1 MSESAAPKRRLRP
14 KPNYFLTIVSISLV
28 LLLLGIFSI
37 IMLHSRHVVRLFK
50 EQINVIVELSDD
62 LPSGEQASLF
72 KNLYSLNGVLPQ
84 SAVYTSKDKAFEE
97 LKKEMGEDLLL
108 GDMANPLF
116 NIFTFN
122 VSEDYLHQDS
132 LNAIRNTLI
141 SMDNRI
147 RDVYFQETFIEEVAR
162 NLEKIGYA
170 FLVLAF
176 LLSLIAV
183 TLIHNTIKL
192 GLYSNRMIIRN
203 MELVGASVNFISWP
217 FIKKGIL
224 HGIVSALTAIAVLSG
239 VLYGL
244 YRQMPEILTIVNEDI
259 IFATFAGMLL
269 LGILINGVSTLLVVR
284 KYLRMKMDDLF

>member
-1 MSESAAPKRRLRP
+1 MSESTVPKRRLKP

-37 IMLHSRHVVRLFK
+37 IMLHSRHVVKLFK
-50 EQINVIVELSDD
+50 EQINVIVELSSD
-62 LPSGEQASLF
+62 LSSGEQASLF
-72 KNLYSLNGVLPQ
+72 KNVYNLKGVLPQ
-84 SAVYTSKDKAFEE
+84 SAVYTSKDEAFDD

-122 VSEDYLHQDS
+122 VSEEYLHQDS
-132 LNAIRNTLI
+132 LSGIREALI

-147 RDVYFQETFIEEVAR
+147 KDVYFQETFIEEVTR

-170 FLVLAF
+170 FLILAL
-176 LLSLIAV
+176 LLSFIAV

-192 GLYSNRMIIRN
+192 GLYSNRMIIKN

-217 FIKKGIL
+217 FIKRGIL
-224 HGIVSALTAIAVLSG
+224 HGVFSSIAAILVLSG
-239 VLYGL
+239 MLYAL
-244 YRQMPEILTIVNEDI
+244 YMQVPEILTILSREI
-259 IFATFAGMLL
+259 ILITFAGMLL
-269 LGILINGVSTLLVVR
+269 LGVMINGLSTLLVVR